1 METVRG
7 SAHQDEYRA
16 LLVQMS
22 QCPHVLLAA
31 AHLKDFLD

>member
-1 METVRG
+1 MKTVRG
-7 SAHQDEYRA
+7 SAHEDECMA
-16 LLVQMS
+16 WLVQMS